1 MTGKSH
7 SKLLYGDLLEQR
19 IRAVDFEQ
27 WYKETLAEEGS
38 KLFQQPVFWIT
49 GFPSEAWCF
58 PDKSVLGHA
67 TVIGLDLNKLFPM

>member
-1 MTGKSH
+1 MTGKSP
-7 SKLLYGDLLEQR
+7 SKLLSGDLLEQR

-27 WYKETLAEEGS
+27 CYKEALAEEGS
-38 KLFQQPVFWIT
+38 RLFQQPVFLIT

>member
-19 IRAVDFEQ
+19 IRAVDFKQ
-27 WYKETLAEEGS
+27 WYKETLAEERS
-38 KLFQQPVFWIT
+38 KLFQKPVFSIT

-58 PDKSVLGHA
+58 PDKSVLGQA